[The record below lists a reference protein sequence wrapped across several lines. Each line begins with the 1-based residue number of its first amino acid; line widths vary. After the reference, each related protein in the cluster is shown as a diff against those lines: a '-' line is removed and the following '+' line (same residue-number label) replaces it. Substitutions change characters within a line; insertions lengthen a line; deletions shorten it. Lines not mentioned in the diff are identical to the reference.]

1 MSIYEI
7 VDVIITAVDV
17 LIALGMFVVA
27 LLTFLH
33 QRKKK

>member
-7 VDVIITAVDV
+7 VDVIITAVDA
-17 LIALGMFVVA
+17 LIALAMFVVA
-27 LLTFLH
+27 LLTFLS